1 MEAKNYGSCR
11 TAIEPWEVKMTIE
24 QAKEA
29 QIQRAQLDKYLKW
42 VHDEGGHEG
51 PVRLDTF
58 MMPKQK
64 DRIYW
69 LSERAEGKILE
80 VGCSWGYVLAS
91 LGGHMG
97 VDISPASVQLARIL
111 APGREFRVGD
121 VRDLSFLEDKYDT
134 VLLAEVLEHI
144 PFDDVSKAIDEAR
157 KVCRKKILITVP
169 VDENAMNVKHVWAT
183 TPARIRELEGM
194 LKKPK
199 TVFENKY
206 FLHIEEE
213 V

>member
-29 QIQRAQLDKYLKW
+29 QIQREQLDKYLKW

-80 VGCSWGYVLAS
+80 VGCSWGYVLAA
-91 LGGHMG
+91 LGGHVG
-97 VDISPASVQLARIL
+97 VDINPASVQLARIL

-183 TPARIRELEGM
+183 TPARIRELESM
-194 LKKPK
+194 LKNPQ
-199 TVFENKY
+199 TIFENKY
-206 FLHIEEE
+206 FLHIEEW